1 MTQNQN
7 SDQNVASQ
15 IDNRIEQDLRERLQR
30 QGEHM
35 QVKDKNGDYVGTV
48 DHIEGDQLKLT
59 KSGSHDGQHH
69 YVPLSSV
76 ESMDDVAVYLNVTQD
91 QIK

>member
-1 MTQNQN
+1 MTQDQN
-7 SDQNVASQ
+7 NDQNVASQ

-35 QVKDKNGDYVGTV
+35 QVKDKNGEYVGTV

-69 YVPLSSV
+69 YVPLSNV
-76 ESMDDVAVYLNVTQD
+76 ESMDDVAVYLNVERSSLT
-91 QIK
+91 